1 MWLKGLTGTLAIW
14 TVFAVAL
21 RLTVAAPH
29 VCPPLTLD
37 SLDASARAAA
47 AWIERNQFDDGSY
60 RYEYDA
66 SRDLDIDDYNEVRH
80 AGVTMSLYQAAAVTG
95 DLSFLDTA
103 DRGLDWMIANLYRH
117 DDWAGL
123 ASPRTPS
130 LKLGASA
137 LMLAGLALRREATGD
152 ASYDELMREVGR
164 FLLVMQRQ
172 DGSFLNYWEP
182 WRGAPNP
189 DITSRY
195 ATGEAFWAL
204 AMMHRHFPGEGW
216 DGPARAV
223 ARYLALSRDE
233 VEGLDFPPWADQWAA
248 YGLSEMATWPPDDDT
263 IPYAR
268 SLAERF
274 GFLVRIE
281 SQRSDNVITRFVHGR
296 ATRAAGM
303 GTWVEGLTSLWRLAS
318 IDPRMADMEPKLA
331 ERAIC
336 GAAILVDR
344 QVTPKEALG
353 YPQPSIAEGAW
364 FTNDMTRMDDQQH
377 ALSGL
382 VLTRAILASRE
393 EDK

>member
-1 MWLKGLTGTLAIW
+1 MWLKGLTGTLAVW
-14 TVFAVAL
+14 ALVAAGL

-29 VCPPLTLD
+29 VCPALTVD
-37 SLDASARAAA
+37 ALDASARAAA

-66 SRDLDIDDYNEVRH
+66 ARNLDIDDYNEVRH

-95 DLSFLDTA
+95 DLSYLETA
-103 DRGLDWMIANLYRH
+103 DRGMAWMIRNLSRH
-117 DDWAGL
+117 EDWAAL
-123 ASPRTPS
+123 ANPGGPS
-130 LKLGASA
+130 LKLGASS

-152 ASYDELMREVGR
+152 HRYDALMHELGR
-164 FLLVMQRQ
+164 FLLTMQRP

-216 DGPARAV
+216 DEPARAV
-223 ARYLALSRDE
+223 ARYLALYRDE
-233 VEGLDFPPWADQWAA
+233 AEGLDFPPWADQWAA
-248 YGLSEMATWPPDDDT
+248 YGLAEMATWPPDDDV

-281 SQRSDNVITRFVHGR
+281 SQRSDNVVTRLVHGR

-303 GTWVEGLTSLWRLAS
+303 GTWVEGLTSLWRLATV
-318 IDPRMADMEPKLA
+318 DARMGDMEPKLA

-336 GAAILVDR
+336 GAAILVSR
-344 QVTPKEALG
+344 QVTAEEAQR
-353 YPQPSIAEGAW
+353 YPQPAIAEGAW
-364 FTNDMTRMDDQQH
+364 FTNDVTRMDDQQH

-382 VLTRAILASRE
+382 VLTRAILTGIGE
-393 EDK
+393 EE